1 MTTNAQEFAR
11 ARGAMPGG
19 VNSPVRAFGSV
30 HETPRFFVSASGPYV
45 TDVEGREYVDL
56 VGSWGPAILG
66 HAHPAVVKAVQDAAA
81 HGLGFGAS
89 TPGETE
95 LAELIAGRVART
107 PPVGERA
114 RNERDETRPTN
125 PPVVERATNEPDE
138 TRPSNPPVVERAR
151 NERDETRRTDA
162 NSPVHD
168 VSSHF
173 ARSTTGLRP
182 IERVR
187 LVSTGTEATMTAI
200 RLARGATGR
209 DLIVKFAGHYHGH
222 SDGLLAEAGSGVATL
237 AMPGSA
243 GVPAPIA
250 AQTLV
255 IRYNDL
261 DAVREVFAAR
271 GDDIAAVIVEA
282 APANMGI
289 VPPAHGFN
297 AALAD
302 IAHAHGALL
311 ILDEVLTGFRVGPA
325 GWYGIDPVP
334 FSPDLITFGKVVGG
348 GLPLAALGGS
358 AALMELLAPLGPV
371 YQAGTLSGNP
381 LAVAAGRATLDHL
394 DADAYARIDA
404 AATTIA
410 DAAASALS
418 EAGVTHVVQRSGNL
432 FSIQFAATPPVD
444 YDTVKAQEAY
454 RYAPFFRAM
463 LAQGVSLPPSVFEAW
478 FVSSAHDDAAVARI
492 IDALPA
498 AARAAAEARPD

>member
-1 MTTNAQEFAR
+1 MTTNEQEFAR

-30 HETPRFFVSASGPYV
+30 HETPRFFVAASGPYV

-95 LAELIAGRVART
+95 LAELIADRVLRQAQQPGGT
-107 PPVGERA
+107 ATHPV
-114 RNERDETRPTN
+114 
-125 PPVVERATNEPDE
+125 
-138 TRPSNPPVVERAR
+138 
-151 NERDETRRTDA
+151 
-162 NSPVHD
+162 
-168 VSSHF
+168 
-173 ARSTTGLRP
+173 
-182 IERVR
+182 ERVR

-209 DLIVKFAGHYHGH
+209 DLVVKFAGHYHGH

-255 IRYNDL
+255 IPYNDL

-271 GDDIAAVIVEA
+271 GDDIAAIIVEA

-297 AALAD
+297 AEITD

-334 FSPDLITFGKVVGG
+334 FAPDLITFGKVVGG

-381 LAVAAGRATLDHL
+381 LAVAAGRTTLDHL

-410 DAAASALS
+410 DAAASALT

-432 FSIQFAATPPVD
+432 FSIQFAAEPPVD

-454 RYAPFFRAM
+454 RYPPFFRAM

-478 FVSSAHDDAAVARI
+478 FVSAAHDDAAVSRI
-492 IDALPA
+492 VDALPA
-498 AARAAAEARPD
+498 AARAAAEARPG